1 MFSATS
7 FLDPRCESSG
17 PKQPGNGRVPSQRLD
32 IGQSRSTMRPV
43 VRYRDKANRWDLPF
57 RSGRCRIRRAGSKAN
72 EAQVQQHRRQ
82 KAEARGLLDLW
93 SVTIGDMLRI
103 LFIFVSPLAAASRV
117 HLRRAKVRAGEF
129 ALPMLEY
136 DPSRAIQSSRF
147 RDVRKLST
155 TKSATSLPSR

>member
-43 VRYRDKANRWDLPF
+43 VRYRNKANRWDLPF

-103 LFIFVSPLAAASRV
+103 LFIFVSPLAAG
-117 HLRRAKVRAGEF
+117 LTG
-129 ALPMLEY
+129 
-136 DPSRAIQSSRF
+136 SS
-147 RDVRKLST
+147 S
-155 TKSATSLPSR
+155 SCQG